1 MRLRFFT
8 VPVFNSKEA
17 QDELNIFLA
26 SHVVVQIDRQF
37 VQDAKMGSMWS
48 VCVSYHVSEEAGKT
62 ETSIKKG
69 RIDYRELLS
78 ESDFAVYVELRDLR
92 KKIAEKEG
100 IPTYDKYLAPV
111 PS

>member
-8 VPVFNSKEA
+8 VPVFDSKEA

-26 SHVVVQIDRQF
+26 SHVVVHIDRQF

-48 VCVSYHVSEEAGKT
+48 ICVSYQVSEEAGKT
-62 ETSIKKG
+62 ETSVKNG

-78 ESDFAVYVELRDLR
+78 ESDFVVYVEH
-92 KKIAEKEG
+92 AVAKE
-100 IPTYDKYLAPV
+100 DC
-111 PS
+111 